1 MNKYVVEIVT
11 RSYGWDQATAMVKA
25 DSEEEALEKVS
36 RGEWDEVDYEEI
48 VDYEY
53 IDHELA
59 SEWWMDDRVD
69 IEKVRYL
76 DDVEVEDGI

>member
-11 RSYGWDQATAMVKA
+11 RSYGWDQASATVYANSK
-25 DSEEEALEKVS
+25 EEALEKVEI
-36 RGEWDEVDYEEI
+36 GDWDDIDYEEI
-48 VDYEY
+48 IDYEY

-69 IEKVRYL
+69 IE
-76 DDVEVEDGI
+76 EVKDE